1 MDEGSALRQNTKG
14 RPDVWS
20 IDATGR
26 EQKLTRFIAESSWK
40 QTTELKEL
48 LRAIRVWLN
57 D

>member
-1 MDEGSALRQNTKG
+1 MDEGSVFRQSTKG
-14 RPDVWS
+14 KPEVWS

-26 EQKLTRFIAESSWK
+26 EQKPTRFIAESSWK
-40 QTTELKEL
+40 QTTERKEL